1 MGQILGHLALTTR
14 QTLPYWLPTYRYA
27 NFQVSAISKT
37 GGCVGVLL

>member
-14 QTLPYWLPTYRYA
+14 QTLHWLPTYRYA